1 MGLFQKKSANDKEL
15 AHLQKKESIFLQKRI
30 KKKDSILN
38 QMLSEKVPEK
48 MQSAL
53 NTAFQ
58 KAFLIV
64 FEKGTNVIEKTY
76 SKEDLKKDYEIQQTA
91 ADLKKDRKSL
101 RSFTKKAGG
110 HSIRNLMLSGASG
123 IGMGVLGIGLPDIPL
138 FTGLILKNI
147 YEIALNYGY
156 EYQSEEERF
165 FVLLIIQGA
174 VSYGTETEDVNQKL
188 NCYIETG
195 SFPKYLSMDK
205 QVKATASALSKELL
219 YMKFLQGIPVV
230 GAVGGAYDA
239 VYMRRITEYA
249 QLKYHLRFLLRQK
262 DRDSNS

>member
-1 MGLFQKKSANDKEL
+1 MGLFQKKSVIDKEL
-15 AHLQKKESIFLQKRI
+15 ERLQKKESIFLQKRAQ
-30 KKKDSILN
+30 KKDSLLN
-38 QMLSEKVPEK
+38 QKLSEKVPEK

-64 FEKGTNVIEKTY
+64 FEKGTNIIEKTY
-76 SKEDLKKDYEIQQTA
+76 SKENLKKDYELQQTA
-91 ADLKKDRKSL
+91 VDLKKDRKSL
-101 RSFTKKAGG
+101 KSFSKKSQN
-110 HSIRNLMLSGASG
+110 HSTRNLMLSGASG

-174 VSYGTETEDVNQKL
+174 VSYGTETEEVNQKI

-195 SFPKYLSMDK
+195 SFPEYLSMDA
-205 QVKATASALSKELL
+205 QVNATASSLSKELL

-239 VYMRRITEYA
+239 IYMRQITEYA

-262 DRDSNS
+262 DRN